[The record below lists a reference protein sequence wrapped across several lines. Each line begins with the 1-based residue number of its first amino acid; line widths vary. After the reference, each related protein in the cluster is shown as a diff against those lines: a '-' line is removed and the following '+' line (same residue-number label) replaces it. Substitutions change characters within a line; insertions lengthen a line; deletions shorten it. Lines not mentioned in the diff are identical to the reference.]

1 MRTTYLRFLQLATGV
16 LVAVFLGIHI
26 VLQHL
31 DTILGFLGVNVAE
44 STSWTSMIDR
54 ASQGIWVFIY
64 IALLATGIYHGI
76 HGLRG
81 IIIESTSSVKA
92 ERIITWFLIVL
103 GIVAFAWGTYVP
115 IALFSS

>member
-31 DTILGFLGVNVAE
+31 DTILGFLGVHVAE

-64 IALLATGIYHGI
+64 IALLAVGLYHGI
-76 HGLRG
+76 HGLRN
-81 IIIESTSSVKA
+81 IIIESTSSVKTG
-92 ERIITWFLIVL
+92 RVITWVFIIL
-103 GIVAFAWGTYVP
+103 GIVVFAWGTYVP
-115 IALFSS
+115 IHLFSS